1 MVLLL
6 AVAAQSPVF
15 AQDEDAEQE
24 QFKEVPVGEAEE
36 DDSELLTE
44 EVLSDAAGD
53 AEPIVDDII
62 RVHPLTDIPAP
73 AADVITAV
81 IFPENAKKVF
91 PIGEI
96 STVVVGLQNKGARA
110 LNVTGIF
117 GSLNSQF
124 QFFIYIQNFTG
135 QPYGQV
141 VEPGT
146 EASLEYK
153 FFPSPQ
159 LDPIE
164 LQMALTVFYEDA
176 ITHKSYASTF
186 YNGTVDFVDNTSPLD
201 VRSGLK
207 LTLVGGVFA
216 AIVYFMVANGATKK
230 KKGSRTAEVAT
241 AKEGEYADAF
251 LQRTAARTGK
261 AAAKKD

>member
-1 MVLLL
+1 VCA
-6 AVAAQSPVF
+6 AVHLYPPLCSAAYQ
-15 AQDEDAEQE
+15 
-24 QFKEVPVGEAEE
+24 
-36 DDSELLTE
+36 
-44 EVLSDAAGD
+44 
-53 AEPIVDDII
+53 
-62 RVHPLTDIPAP
+62 
-73 AADVITAV
+73 
-81 IFPENAKKVF
+81 
-91 PIGEI
+91 
-96 STVVVGLQNKGARA
+96 
-110 LNVTGIF
+110 
-117 GSLNSQF
+117 
-124 QFFIYIQNFTG
+124 FTG

-251 LQRTAARTGK
+251 LQRTVRAEPCLGSMVKVSSCFAVPRGSSSPTPPWLCAHTVVCVVLCGPRCPAAFGCRCNCQAARTGK